1 MEDPVSLVLIAG
13 VAVLAPVCA
22 ELTAHLRIPSVLFEL
37 LLGILI
43 GPFVLGWADVTPLV
57 DGFSVLGLSFLMLMA
72 GYEVDLP
79 QMKGAPL
86 ALAAKSWVASLVL
99 GLAVAGVLVLEG
111 FVLNDLLVGLALT
124 TTALGV
130 LLPMMA
136 DRGLL
141 PTERGRLL
149 LGAGTLGEFGPIVA
163 IALLLSGDNPVHEA
177 IVLVV
182 FVVVAVTAALVA
194 LRPQPPTVVEVLQ
207 RHFHTSAQ
215 LPVRITIFLLALMLL
230 LAFELGLDTILGA
243 FTAGVLLRMFRS
255 EEQAEELDTKLEAVG
270 FGFLIP
276 LFFVVT
282 GMNFDVDA
290 LFDSVGTIARVPV
303 FLALFLVVRGLP
315 ALVVY
320 RSVLAPRVRV
330 GLAIIQSTALPLV
343 VVITTIGL
351 ETERMTVQNATALVG
366 AAMLSVLVFPLVGFR
381 FFAGDEVPGEGADTL
396 GSGAA
401 ETGSTEPAP
410 GASPAV

>member
-1 MEDPVSLVLIAG
+1 MEDPVSLVIIAG
-13 VAVLAPVCA
+13 AAVLAPVCA
-22 ELTAHLRIPSVLFEL
+22 ELTKRARIPSVLFEL

-43 GPFVLGWADVTPLV
+43 GPFVLGWADVTSPV

-72 GYEVDLP
+72 GYEVDLA

-86 ALAAKSWVASLVL
+86 ALATRSWMASLVL
-99 GLAVAGVLVLEG
+99 GLVAAGILVLEG

-130 LLPMMA
+130 LLPMMQ

-177 IVLVV
+177 IVLVM
-182 FVVVAVTAALVA
+182 FVLVAVAAALVA
-194 LRPQPPTVVEVLQ
+194 LRPQPPVVVEVLQ

-215 LPVRITIFLLALMLL
+215 LPVRVTMFLLALMLL

-290 LFDSVGTIARVPV
+290 LFESVGTLVRVPV
-303 FLALFLVVRGLP
+303 FLALFLVVRGIP
-315 ALVVY
+315 AYVVY
-320 RSVLAPRVRV
+320 RSVLAPRVRA

-351 ETERMTVQNATALVG
+351 ETGRMTVQNATALVG

-381 FFAGDEVPGEGADTL
+381 FFAADEVSGGGADTL

-401 ETGSTEPAP
+401 DAGSTEPVP
-410 GASPAV
+410 GASAV